1 MKAYL
6 LRRFVGMATVLL
18 IVSIAVFGLMN
29 FVPGDPIVARY
40 GEDTTLTKEQEDALR
55 RQYGLDRPLP
65 VQYAAW
71 LRGVVTLD
79 FGRSITQRRPVSEMI
94 AERLP
99 VTMQVQG
106 FAFAIILVVALPAGI
121 VAAVFRNSLLDRVV
135 SVAALAGV
143 AMPGFWLGILLIM
156 LFAVKLGW
164 LPVSGY
170 VSLASDPGDALRFSL
185 LPALTAALGG
195 TAAVVMRQTRSSLLE
210 VLDQDYVRTA
220 RSKGLPESRVIF
232 AHALRNAM
240 LPVATVLGLAIGQ
253 LLAGSVIIERIFTI
267 PGMGRLAVDAI
278 FQRDFP
284 VIQAVVLLLA
294 GMVVLA
300 NLLTDLAYAVLDPR
314 IRYS

>member
-18 IVSIAVFGLMN
+18 IVSMAVFGLMN

-55 RQYGLDRPLP
+55 RQYGLDKPLP
-65 VQYAAW
+65 IQYAAW

-99 VTMQVQG
+99 VTLQVQG
-106 FAFAIILVVALPAGI
+106 FAFVIILALALPAGI
-121 VAAVFRNSLLDRVV
+121 IAAVFRNSLLDRVV

-170 VSLASDPGDALRFSL
+170 VSLASDPVEALRFL
-185 LPALTAALGG
+185 ILPALTAALGG

-220 RSKGLPESRVIF
+220 RSKGLPERRVIF

-300 NLLTDLAYAVLDPR
+300 NLVTDLAYAVLDPR